1 MIELKKYKEGYYL
14 YLCKTKGVY
23 LCAQQSTLSDKS
35 VQRFNTEEQA
45 RQAILNSDNWLYPRG
60 SWWIILCVLPEFISN
75 GPELDC
81 RWVVGDSNKRDQI
94 GVLWDF
100 DRLCPTEKLL

>member
-14 YLCKTKGVY
+14 CKIKGVY
-23 LCAQQSTLSDKS
+23 LCTQQPASSDKS
-35 VQRFNTEEQA
+35 VQKFDTEEQA
-45 RQAILNSDNWLYPRG
+45 RQAILNSDNWLYG
-60 SWWIILCVLPEFISN
+60 WWIILCVLPEFIGD

-94 GVLWDF
+94 GMLWDF

>member
-35 VQRFNTEEQA
+35 VQRFDTEEQA
-45 RQAILNSDNWLYPRG
+45 RQAILNGGKWGWGTSF
-60 SWWIILCVLPEFISN
+60 WIILCVLPEFISN

-81 RWVVGDSNKRDQI
+81 RWVVGDSNEKDQI
-94 GVLWDF
+94 GMLWDF
-100 DRLCPTEKLL
+100 DLLCPTEKLL